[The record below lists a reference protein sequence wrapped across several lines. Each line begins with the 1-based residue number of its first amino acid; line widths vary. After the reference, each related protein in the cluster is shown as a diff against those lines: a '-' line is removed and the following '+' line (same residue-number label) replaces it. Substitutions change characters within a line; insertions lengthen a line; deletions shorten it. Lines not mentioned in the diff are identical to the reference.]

1 MSLKCNIW
9 CDRFYSLTQPSTLEA
24 VFVISSP
31 DVLKE
36 AHILMSCVQKLS
48 NIKMDKHINKIN
60 MASHIYF
67 LTEQSTFFLV
77 CYLFLY

>member
-1 MSLKCNIW
+1 
-9 CDRFYSLTQPSTLEA
+9 
-24 VFVISSP
+24 
-31 DVLKE
+31 
-36 AHILMSCVQKLS
+36 MSCVQKLS